1 MSSSTS
7 FLGGAKDRL
16 LPASVPFRFFAAAT
30 GFQFLFWI
38 FLFLGAEDLANFSGG
53 PGYILA
59 SLHLLTLGVLVMTVM
74 GASFQLLPVATRQPL
89 IRLWPVRLCFWFMVP
104 GIFVLAVG
112 MIEADP
118 LYLYPGG
125 LAVMLGLAIFA
136 ILTALNLRKPGGMK
150 IVAAHG
156 WFSLLALGVFV
167 LSGAILLL
175 DFNTGF
181 LEDRSSISMVH
192 MVAAS
197 FGFMGVLVFGFS
209 HILIPMFALARS
221 LPVWPG
227 RIEVASSAIAV
238 IGAVLSLY
246 YDFWPGVVGSAFV
259 GLFASGAYLWLMKVA
274 YQTRMRKRLGL
285 SFVLI
290 RLSWVAMIIGLLL
303 GLALLFEA
311 PVPGGMVLF
320 IFVILVGWLLTF
332 LMGVLQRIMPFLAS
346 MHVKGENGRPLLLSE
361 LTSEKPLYIHAL
373 CHGAAFTGCTL
384 GILFEVQIL
393 VQAGAFLGVCGASS
407 FAVFASHILLKL
419 IK

>member
-30 GFQFLFWI
+30 GFQLLFWI

-125 LAVMLGLAIFA
+125 MAVILGLAIFA

-181 LEDRSSISMVH
+181 LEDRLSISMVH
-192 MVAAS
+192 MIAAS

-227 RIEVASSAIAV
+227 RIEFVSSAFAV
-238 IGAVLSLY
+238 TAAVLSVY
-246 YDFWPGVVGSAFV
+246 TGFWPGVVGSVFV
-259 GLFASGAYLWLMKVA
+259 GLLAGGAYLWLMKVV

-290 RLSWVAMIIGLLL
+290 RASWVLMIFGLLI
-303 GLALLFEA
+303 GVALVFDA
-311 PVPGGMVLF
+311 PIPGGMVLF
-320 IFVILVGWLLTF
+320 VFAILVGWFLTF

-361 LTSEKPLYIHAL
+361 LTAEKPLNIHAL
-373 CHGAAFTGCTL
+373 CHGTAFTSCIV
-384 GILFEVQIL
+384 GILFDWQIMIQIGAAFG
-393 VQAGAFLGVCGASS
+393 VIGAIFFAIFAG
-407 FAVFASHILLKL
+407 HILFKF